1 METVIFFD
9 KTGCV
14 SAQQFQASLIA
25 LHSTFTTFA
34 RKTSLMK
41 LQDDFY
47 FIEGAASSD
56 GAAQYDLRLNPGHAI
71 YQAHFPGQ
79 PVTPGVCIIRMVQE
93 LAGREVGK
101 SLLLRQVDKARFLHV
116 LSPLEYGRVQVSLVL
131 VPLAE
136 GGYRADATVAAG
148 AVTFAQLRLTLE

>member
-1 METVIFFD
+1 
-9 KTGCV
+9 
-14 SAQQFQASLIA
+14 
-25 LHSTFTTFA
+25 
-34 RKTSLMK
+34 MK

-56 GAAQYDLRLNPGHAI
+56 GVAQYDLRLNPGHAI

-116 LSPLEYGRVQVSLVL
+116 LSPLEYGQVQVSLVL